1 MSVRVSVRVSH
12 GGVVLGGAALDA
24 QVVAHE
30 GLHLV
35 RVRVRAR
42 VRVGVAVGVGDGV
55 TVRVRVGARLDEGSH
70 IRRSARE
77 RLVVRVVL
85 GVHVELDAGPRPEG
99 DRRDLRY
106 RVGGWGHIYSS
117 VVMARVRVRDRG

>member
-1 MSVRVSVRVSH
+1 MSVRVSGRVSH
-12 GGVVLGGAALDA
+12 RVVVLGGAALDA

-35 RVRVRAR
+35 RVRVRVRVRARAR
-42 VRVGVAVGVGDGV
+42 VRVGVGVRVG
-55 TVRVRVGARLDEGSH
+55 VRVRVGARLDEASH
-70 IRRSARE
+70 VRRSARE

-106 RVGGWGHIYSS
+106 RVGGWGHIYG
-117 VVMARVRVRDRG
+117 DG